1 MSFAVHASHLYVQ
14 PTNPKLAENASDVRK
29 STNVKP
35 IQRQQYNSTETG
47 TSDDTL
53 TSQSQIASFN
63 LSVKET
69 NTAIED
75 FY

>member
-14 PTNPKLAENASDVRK
+14 PTNPKLAENAADVRK
-29 STNVKP
+29 STNVKSS
-35 IQRQQYNSTETG
+35 QRQQYNPTETENSNN
-47 TSDDTL
+47 TFI
-53 TSQSQIASFN
+53 SQSQVASFN
-63 LSVKET
+63 LAVRET